1 MRIFIETTIPSYL
14 VARPSR
20 DIVQTARQQIT
31 RDWWD
36 RCRGGHELFTS
47 QIVLDEAGAGDADM
61 ARARLEL
68 LAPLPLLDISETVLK
83 FAENILNSAILPPD
97 ADRDAAHIA
106 TATVHGID
114 ALLSLNFRH
123 LVNASVQSRLRRLAL
138 SDGYDLPVICTP
150 EELMEDIK

>member
-1 MRIFIETTIPSYL
+1 VRIFIETTIPSYL

-20 DIVQTARQQIT
+20 DIVQMARQQIT

-36 RCRGGHELFTS
+36 RCRGAHELFTS
-47 QIVLDEAGAGDADM
+47 QIVLDEAGAGDTVM

-68 LAPLPLLDISETVLK
+68 LATFPLLEISESVLA
-83 FAENILNSAILPPD
+83 FAEKILNSAILPPD

-106 TATVHGID
+106 TATVHGLD

-123 LVNASVQSRLRRLAL
+123 LVNVSIQSRLRRLAL
-138 SDGYDLPVICTP
+138 DAGYELPAICTP
-150 EELMEDIK
+150 EELMEDIQ